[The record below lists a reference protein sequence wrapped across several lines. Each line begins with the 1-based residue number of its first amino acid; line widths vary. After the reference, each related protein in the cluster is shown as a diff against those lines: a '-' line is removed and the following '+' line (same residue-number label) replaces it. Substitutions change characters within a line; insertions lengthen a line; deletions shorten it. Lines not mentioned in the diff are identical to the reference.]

1 MKQRTVLL
9 LVGLLLIFGGAALV
23 WAGDKRVGSGN
34 SEERGQAGKNS
45 MQKNVESIVLGGGCF
60 WCIEAVFQSFRGV
73 QHVESGYAG
82 GTMPKPDYHSVSAGT
97 TGHAEVVRVDFDPA
111 QISLRQ
117 IVTIFFHAHDPTTK
131 DRQGAD
137 VGSQYRSVI
146 LYQSDAQRQT
156 AESVKAEI
164 EEARL
169 WGEKSIV
176 TEIDS
181 LSEFY
186 RAEDYH
192 QDYYRNNPQ
201 QGYCAMVI
209 APKLR
214 KIRKEFADL
223 LEPSA
228 S

>member
-1 MKQRTVLL
+1 MKPRTPVLL
-9 LVGLLLIFGGAALV
+9 VTFLLVICGAALV
-23 WAGDKRVGSGN
+23 WAGEKGGGSG
-34 SEERGQAGKNS
+34 EAEQPEQRGQKHMKKNI
-45 MQKNVESIVLGGGCF
+45 ESIVLGGGCF

-73 QHVESGYAG
+73 EHVESGYAG
-82 GTMPKPDYHSVSAGT
+82 GSLPKPDYHSVSAGT

-117 IVTIFFHAHDPTTK
+117 ILTIFFHAHDPTTK

-137 VGSQYRSVI
+137 VGTQYRSVI
-146 LYQSDAQRQT
+146 LYQSDAQRQI

-164 EEARL
+164 EEGRL

-176 TEIDS
+176 TEIES

-214 KIRKEFADL
+214 KIRKEFSEL
-223 LEPSA
+223 LNPSA